1 MHMKEGVTLVT
12 CPRCGTKTRSKT
24 TACPTCGHRPRR
36 LKWIAI
42 STVIALIAFISIL
55 TVAYLKEA
63 PRSTDSLADKV
74 NLNIAEDTVSADN
87 ASMID
92 LATLE
97 KSLFS
102 VGAGTGFLISPQDIL
117 TAAHNVEGLTTM
129 TIDHDGKKIKGTV
142 VGRTVDIAVIRIN
155 QMKETPFMFS
165 HAIAAADETLITL
178 MPSKRIEGQMT
189 FNETGYEREFD
200 IPRRAIGSPIVASDG
215 RVLAM
220 HLKSKALPVALFEQD
235 VLAFLESDTPAP
247 PLAKLAPVAPIT
259 PPRNEQPVTEPAPAL
274 QPEAEAP
281 APEAAPEP
289 AAPAEE
295 PIEDAP
301 ATPEETPEPE
311 VVEPE
316 VPAEEPT
323 PPPVTEEPVTP
334 EPPVTEPAE
343 PVTPEKPA
351 AQAEKPVK
359 KQETKPKDQPQ
370 EKPPAKQEKPVK
382 EEKPVQEE
390 QPAKQE
396 KHVEK
401 EQPAKQEKPVKK
413 EQPAKQEKPVKKEQ
427 PAKEEKSEK
436 PKPAATERD
445 EESTPSD

>member
-1 MHMKEGVTLVT
+1 MT

-42 STVIALIAFISIL
+42 PTVIALIAFISIL

-74 NLNIAEDTVSADN
+74 NLNISEDTVSADN

-92 LATLE
+92 LTTLE

-117 TAAHNVEGLTTM
+117 TAAHNVEGLTTI

-142 VGRTVDIAVIRIN
+142 VGRTVDVAVIRIN

-259 PPRNEQPVTEPAPAL
+259 PPRNEQPVTPTAPTP
-274 QPEAEAP
+274 QPETEAP

-289 AAPAEE
+289 TAPAEE
-295 PIEDAP
+295 PIEAAP

-316 VPAEEPT
+316 VPAEEPET
-323 PPPVTEEPVTP
+323 PPVTEEPAEP
-334 EPPVTEPAE
+334 EPPVTEPEE

-351 AQAEKPVK
+351 AEAEKPVK
-359 KQETKPKDQPQ
+359 KQENKPKDQPQ
-370 EKPPAKQEKPVK
+370 EKPVTEEKPVK
-382 EEKPVQEE
+382 KD
-390 QPAKQE
+390 QPAEQE

-401 EQPAKQEKPVKK
+401 EQPAKQENAVKK
-413 EQPAKQEKPVKKEQ
+413 EQPAKQENPAKQEQ
-427 PAKEEKSEK
+427 PTKQEKPAKEEKA
-436 PKPAATERD
+436 KPATTERD

>member
-42 STVIALIAFISIL
+42 PTVIALIAFISIL

-74 NLNIAEDTVSADN
+74 NLNISEDTVSADN

-92 LATLE
+92 LTTLE

-117 TAAHNVEGLTTM
+117 TAAHNVEGLTTI

-142 VGRTVDIAVIRIN
+142 VGRTVDVAVIRIN

-259 PPRNEQPVTEPAPAL
+259 PPRNEQPVTPTAPTP
-274 QPEAEAP
+274 QPETEAP

-289 AAPAEE
+289 TAPAEE
-295 PIEDAP
+295 PIEAAP

-316 VPAEEPT
+316 VPAEEPET
-323 PPPVTEEPVTP
+323 PPVTEEPAEP
-334 EPPVTEPAE
+334 EPPVTEPEE

-351 AQAEKPVK
+351 AEAEKPVK
-359 KQETKPKDQPQ
+359 KQENKPKDQPQ
-370 EKPPAKQEKPVK
+370 EKPVTEEKPVK
-382 EEKPVQEE
+382 KD
-390 QPAKQE
+390 QPAEQE

-401 EQPAKQEKPVKK
+401 EQPAKQENAVKK
-413 EQPAKQEKPVKKEQ
+413 EQPAKQENPAKQEQ
-427 PAKEEKSEK
+427 PTKQEKPAKEEKA
-436 PKPAATERD
+436 KPATTERD